1 LIHKVVIDSF
11 LEKVVS
17 EQLLHQNISR
27 ILNDRLFTVLAFSGK
42 IHIRPNYLSKST
54 AQKPNVIQL
63 HDFSKKHAIGISRDQ
78 IDCFILHLLPMEQLF
93 PEAIST
99 WKLSEL
105 YHDLAVIKGHALTD
119 WEKTCLRGLLCRYS
133 PKHIAQQTYWTVNSL
148 RTELSRRLYRYIEGL
163 THRQLSAVKIS
174 WNTIADSLDEL
185 GYKQVALP
193 VEPSTVIDVPT
204 SVIQVSEVIASITK
218 LNMFSNIDAVLGDDK
233 VINLVSKLLKEGN
246 HYFQQQKYDRA
257 LQCYCCALVS
267 STSLDISMI
276 INIAVCYDRLN
287 LPGDALALCY
297 FILGF
302 LPHAV
307 DDCLDRY
314 KIHTF
319 IGGIFRLLAVDK
331 SDSTY
336 FNIALEHYDLAIRHN
351 SLDVA
356 PLRQQLDL
364 ILAAIG
370 DHQFSEI
377 DRQRYLDLAR
387 KKINKLL
394 EFSSAKDLEQIK
406 INEQTLLMCQSTAK

>member
-1 LIHKVVIDSF
+1 MTKSI
-11 LEKVVS
+11 
-17 EQLLHQNISR
+17 
-27 ILNDRLFTVLAFSGK
+27 VLYC
-42 IHIRPNYLSKST
+42 I
-54 AQKPNVIQL
+54 
-63 HDFSKKHAIGISRDQ
+63 
-78 IDCFILHLLPMEQLF
+78 LLPMEQLF

-163 THRQLSAVKIS
+163 THRQVSAVKVS
-174 WNTIADSLDEL
+174 WNTIADSLDKL
-185 GYKQVALP
+185 GYKLV
-193 VEPSTVIDVPT
+193 VEPSTIIDLPV

-218 LNMFSNIDAVLGDDK
+218 LRTVSSLESLSGDEK
-233 VINLVSKLLKEGN
+233 VINLASKLLREGN
-246 HYFQQQKYDRA
+246 LYLQQQQYDRA
-257 LQCYCCALVS
+257 LQCYYCALVS
-267 STSLDISMI
+267 STSLDINII
-276 INIAVCYDRLN
+276 INIAICYDRLN

-302 LPHAV
+302 LPNAV
-307 DDCLDRY
+307 DNCLDRY

-319 IGGIFRLLAVDK
+319 IGGIFRALAVEK

-336 FNIALEHYDLAIRHN
+336 FNIALEHYDLAIHHN
-351 SLDVA
+351 SLDVT

-364 ILAAIG
+364 ILAAIS

-394 EFSSAKDLEQIK
+394 EFSSSREFR
-406 INEQTLLMCQSTAK
+406 LMSKLYQSTNQQQNSEAQTSS

>member
-1 LIHKVVIDSF
+1 
-11 LEKVVS
+11 
-17 EQLLHQNISR
+17 
-27 ILNDRLFTVLAFSGK
+27 
-42 IHIRPNYLSKST
+42 
-54 AQKPNVIQL
+54 
-63 HDFSKKHAIGISRDQ
+63 
-78 IDCFILHLLPMEQLF
+78 MEQLF

-105 YHDLAVIKGHALTD
+105 YHDLAVIKGHTLTD

-163 THRQLSAVKIS
+163 THRQVSAAKVS

-185 GYKQVALP
+185 GYKQVTVLP
-193 VEPSTVIDVPT
+193 IAFGASAAIDQPTVVDTPT
-204 SVIQVSEVIASITK
+204 SIIQVSEVIASITK
-218 LNMFSNIDAVLGDDK
+218 LSMVSSLDAVSGDDK
-233 VINLVSKLLKEGN
+233 VINLASKLLKEGN
-246 HYFQQQKYDRA
+246 LYLQQQQYDRA
-257 LQCYCCALVS
+257 LPCYYCALVS

-276 INIAVCYDRLN
+276 VNIAICYDRLN

-302 LPHAV
+302 LPNAV
-307 DDCLDRY
+307 DNCLGRY

-319 IGGIFRLLAVDK
+319 IGGIFRALAVEK
-331 SDSTY
+331 SDPTY

-351 SLDVA
+351 ALDVA

-394 EFSSAKDLEQIK
+394 EFSNAKDFEQIE
-406 INEQTLLMCQSTAK
+406 INEKTLLRCQSTAK

>member
-1 LIHKVVIDSF
+1 
-11 LEKVVS
+11 
-17 EQLLHQNISR
+17 
-27 ILNDRLFTVLAFSGK
+27 
-42 IHIRPNYLSKST
+42 
-54 AQKPNVIQL
+54 
-63 HDFSKKHAIGISRDQ
+63 
-78 IDCFILHLLPMEQLF
+78 MEQLF
-93 PEAIST
+93 PEAISA

-163 THRQLSAVKIS
+163 TYRQVSATKVS

-185 GYKQVALP
+185 GYRQVA
-193 VEPSTVIDVPT
+193 VSASAVIDQPAILDT
-204 SVIQVSEVIASITK
+204 APSIIQVSEVIANVTK
-218 LNMFSNIDAVLGDDK
+218 LNMVSNLDEVLGDDK
-233 VINLVSKLLKEGN
+233 VINLGSKLLKEAN
-246 HYFQQQKYDRA
+246 LNLQQKKYDRA
-257 LQCYCCALVS
+257 LQGYYRALVS
-267 STSLDISMI
+267 STSLDIGLI
-276 INIAVCYDRLN
+276 VNIAICYDRLN

-297 FILGF
+297 FILNF
-302 LPHAV
+302 LPNAV

-319 IGGIFRLLAVDK
+319 IGGIFRALAVKK
-331 SDSTY
+331 SDPTY
-336 FNIALEHYDLAIRHN
+336 FNIALKHYDLAIYHN
-351 SLDVA
+351 ALDVA

-364 ILAAIG
+364 ILTAIG

-394 EFSSAKDLEQIK
+394 EFSSAKDLEQI
-406 INEQTLLMCQSTAK
+406 NEQILPRYQSAAK

>member
-1 LIHKVVIDSF
+1 
-11 LEKVVS
+11 
-17 EQLLHQNISR
+17 
-27 ILNDRLFTVLAFSGK
+27 VL
-42 IHIRPNYLSKST
+42 R
-54 AQKPNVIQL
+54 L
-63 HDFSKKHAIGISRDQ
+63 HDFNRKHATGVSHDQ

-163 THRQLSAVKIS
+163 THCQASVKVS

-185 GYKQVALP
+185 GYKQVAVMP
-193 VEPSTVIDVPT
+193 VEPATDLSPSI
-204 SVIQVSEVIASITK
+204 IQVSEVIAGITK
-218 LNMFSNIDAVLGDDK
+218 LSMVSSLDIVPGDDK
-233 VINLVSKLLKEGN
+233 VINLASKLLKEGN
-246 HYFQQQKYDRA
+246 LDIQQQKYDRA
-257 LQCYCCALVS
+257 LQCYYCALVS

-276 INIAVCYDRLN
+276 VNIAICYDRLN

-302 LPHAV
+302 LPNAV
-307 DDCLDRY
+307 DNCLGRY
-314 KIHTF
+314 KIHAF
-319 IGGIFRLLAVDK
+319 IGSIFRTLAVEK
-331 SDSTY
+331 SDPAY
-336 FNIALEHYDLAIRHN
+336 FNIALEHYDLAIHHN
-351 SLDVA
+351 SLDVT
-356 PLRQQLDL
+356 PLREQLDL

-394 EFSSAKDLEQIK
+394 EFSSSRDPD
-406 INEQTLLMCQSTAK
+406 

>member
-1 LIHKVVIDSF
+1 
-11 LEKVVS
+11 
-17 EQLLHQNISR
+17 
-27 ILNDRLFTVLAFSGK
+27 
-42 IHIRPNYLSKST
+42 
-54 AQKPNVIQL
+54 
-63 HDFSKKHAIGISRDQ
+63 
-78 IDCFILHLLPMEQLF
+78 MEQLF

-105 YHDLAVIKGHALTD
+105 YHDLAVIKGHTLTD

-163 THRQLSAVKIS
+163 THRQVSAAKVS

-185 GYKQVALP
+185 GYKQVTVLP
-193 VEPSTVIDVPT
+193 IAFDASAAIDQPTVVDTPT
-204 SVIQVSEVIASITK
+204 SIVQVSEVIASITK
-218 LNMFSNIDAVLGDDK
+218 LSMVSSLDAVSGDDK
-233 VINLVSKLLKEGN
+233 VINLASKLLKEGN
-246 HYFQQQKYDRA
+246 LYLQQQQYDRA
-257 LQCYCCALVS
+257 LPCYYCALVS

-276 INIAVCYDRLN
+276 VNIAICYDRLN
-287 LPGDALALCY
+287 SHGDALALCY

-302 LPHAV
+302 LPNAV
-307 DDCLDRY
+307 DNCLDRY

-319 IGGIFRLLAVDK
+319 IGGIFRALAVEK
-331 SDSTY
+331 SDPTY

-351 SLDVA
+351 ALDVA

-394 EFSSAKDLEQIK
+394 EFSSAKNLEQTN
-406 INEQTLLMCQSTAK
+406 INEQTSPRCQSTAK

>member
-1 LIHKVVIDSF
+1 
-11 LEKVVS
+11 
-17 EQLLHQNISR
+17 
-27 ILNDRLFTVLAFSGK
+27 
-42 IHIRPNYLSKST
+42 
-54 AQKPNVIQL
+54 
-63 HDFSKKHAIGISRDQ
+63 
-78 IDCFILHLLPMEQLF
+78 MEQLF

-105 YHDLAVIKGHALTD
+105 YHDLAVIKGHTLTD

-163 THRQLSAVKIS
+163 THRQVSAAKVS

-185 GYKQVALP
+185 GYKQVAILP
-193 VEPSTVIDVPT
+193 ITFGASAAIDQPTVVDTPT
-204 SVIQVSEVIASITK
+204 SIIQVSEVIASITK
-218 LNMFSNIDAVLGDDK
+218 LSMISSLDAVSGDDK
-233 VINLVSKLLKEGN
+233 VINLASKLLKEGN
-246 HYFQQQKYDRA
+246 LYLQQQQYDRA
-257 LQCYCCALVS
+257 LPCYYCALVS
-267 STSLDISMI
+267 STSLDISLI
-276 INIAVCYDRLN
+276 VNIAICYDRLN
-287 LPGDALALCY
+287 LHGDALALCY

-302 LPHAV
+302 LPNVV

-319 IGGIFRLLAVDK
+319 IGGIFRALAVEK
-331 SDSTY
+331 SDPTY
-336 FNIALEHYDLAIRHN
+336 FNIALEHYDLAIHHN
-351 SLDVA
+351 SLDVD

-394 EFSSAKDLEQIK
+394 EFSSAKDLEQTN
-406 INEQTLLMCQSTAK
+406 INE

>member
-1 LIHKVVIDSF
+1 
-11 LEKVVS
+11 
-17 EQLLHQNISR
+17 
-27 ILNDRLFTVLAFSGK
+27 
-42 IHIRPNYLSKST
+42 
-54 AQKPNVIQL
+54 
-63 HDFSKKHAIGISRDQ
+63 
-78 IDCFILHLLPMEQLF
+78 MEQLF

-105 YHDLAVIKGHALTD
+105 YHDLAVIKGHTLTD

-163 THRQLSAVKIS
+163 THCKIS
-174 WNTIADSLDEL
+174 PVKVSWNNIADSLDEL
-185 GYKQVALP
+185 GYRQMAVLP
-193 VEPSTVIDVPT
+193 IESSITIDTST

-218 LNMFSNIDAVLGDDK
+218 LKMVSSLDAVLGNDK
-233 VINLVSKLLKEGN
+233 VINLASKLLKEGN
-246 HYFQQQKYDRA
+246 LYIQQQKYDRA
-257 LQCYCCALVS
+257 LQCYYCALVS

-276 INIAVCYDRLN
+276 VNIAICYDRLN

-302 LPHAV
+302 LPDAV

-319 IGGIFRLLAVDK
+319 IGGIFRTLAVEK

-336 FNIALEHYDLAIRHN
+336 FNIALEHYDLAIHHN
-351 SLDVA
+351 SLDVI
-356 PLRQQLDL
+356 PLQQQLDL

-394 EFSSAKDLEQIK
+394 EFSSAKDLERTN
-406 INEQTLLMCQSTAK
+406 INEQTLPMCQSAVKQ

>member
-1 LIHKVVIDSF
+1 MISTENMWPTF
-11 LEKVVS
+11 LMTKS
-17 EQLLHQNISR
+17 I
-27 ILNDRLFTVLAFSGK
+27 VLYC
-42 IHIRPNYLSKST
+42 IYI
-54 AQKPNVIQL
+54 
-63 HDFSKKHAIGISRDQ
+63 
-78 IDCFILHLLPMEQLF
+78 PMEQLF

-133 PKHIAQQTYWTVNSL
+133 PKHIAQKTYWTVNSL

-163 THRQLSAVKIS
+163 THRQVSAAKVS

-185 GYKQVALP
+185 GYKQVAVP
-193 VEPSTVIDVPT
+193 TVEPSTAIDLPT

-218 LNMFSNIDAVLGDDK
+218 LNMLSSLDVVLGDDK
-233 VINLVSKLLKEGN
+233 VINLASKLLREGN
-246 HYFQQQKYDRA
+246 HYIQQQKYDQA
-257 LQCYCCALVS
+257 LQCYYCALVS
-267 STSLDISMI
+267 STSLDINII
-276 INIAVCYDRLN
+276 INIAICYDRLN

-307 DDCLDRY
+307 NDCLDRY
-314 KIHTF
+314 KIHNF
-319 IGGIFRLLAVDK
+319 IGGMFRALAVEK
-331 SDSTY
+331 SDPTY
-336 FNIALEHYDLAIRHN
+336 FNIALEHYDLAIHHN
-351 SLDVA
+351 SLDVK

-387 KKINKLL
+387 KKINRLL

-406 INEQTLLMCQSTAK
+406 INEQTLLRCQSTAK

>member
-1 LIHKVVIDSF
+1 
-11 LEKVVS
+11 
-17 EQLLHQNISR
+17 
-27 ILNDRLFTVLAFSGK
+27 
-42 IHIRPNYLSKST
+42 
-54 AQKPNVIQL
+54 
-63 HDFSKKHAIGISRDQ
+63 
-78 IDCFILHLLPMEQLF
+78 MEQLF

-163 THRQLSAVKIS
+163 THRQVSAAKIS

-185 GYKQVALP
+185 GYKQVTILP
-193 VEPSTVIDVPT
+193 IAFGASAAIDLPTVVDTPT
-204 SVIQVSEVIASITK
+204 SIIQVSEVIASITK
-218 LNMFSNIDAVLGDDK
+218 LSMISSLDAVSGDDK
-233 VINLVSKLLKEGN
+233 VINLASKLLKEAN
-246 HYFQQQKYDRA
+246 LYLQQQEYDRA
-257 LQCYCCALVS
+257 LPCYYCALVS

-276 INIAVCYDRLN
+276 VNIAICYDRLN
-287 LPGDALALCY
+287 LHGDALALCY

-302 LPHAV
+302 LPNAV
-307 DDCLDRY
+307 DNCIDRY

-319 IGGIFRLLAVDK
+319 IGGIFRALAVEK
-331 SDSTY
+331 SDPTY
-336 FNIALEHYDLAIRHN
+336 FNIALEHYDLAIHHN
-351 SLDVA
+351 ALDVA

-406 INEQTLLMCQSTAK
+406 INEQTLLRCQSTAK

>member
-1 LIHKVVIDSF
+1 
-11 LEKVVS
+11 
-17 EQLLHQNISR
+17 
-27 ILNDRLFTVLAFSGK
+27 
-42 IHIRPNYLSKST
+42 
-54 AQKPNVIQL
+54 
-63 HDFSKKHAIGISRDQ
+63 
-78 IDCFILHLLPMEQLF
+78 MEQLF
-93 PEAIST
+93 TEASAT
-99 WKLSEL
+99 WKLAEL
-105 YHDLAVIKGHALTD
+105 YQDLGTIKGNALTE
-119 WEKTCLRGLLCRYS
+119 WEKTCLRGLLCRHS

-163 THRQLSAVKIS
+163 TRRQVSTAKIS

-185 GYKQVALP
+185 GYKQVTVLP
-193 VEPSTVIDVPT
+193 IAFGASAAINLPTVVDTPT
-204 SVIQVSEVIASITK
+204 SIIQVSEVIASITK
-218 LNMFSNIDAVLGDDK
+218 LSMVSSLDAVLEDDK
-233 VINLVSKLLKEGN
+233 VINLASKLLKEAN
-246 HYFQQQKYDRA
+246 LYLQQQQYDRA
-257 LQCYCCALVS
+257 LQCYYCALVS
-267 STSLDISMI
+267 STSLDISII
-276 INIAVCYDRLN
+276 INIATCYDRLN

-302 LPHAV
+302 LPNAV

-319 IGGIFRLLAVDK
+319 IGGIFRALAVEK
-331 SDSTY
+331 SDPTY
-336 FNIALEHYDLAIRHN
+336 FNIALEHYDLAIHHN
-351 SLDVA
+351 SLDVT

-406 INEQTLLMCQSTAK
+406 INEQTLLRCQPTAK

>member
-1 LIHKVVIDSF
+1 
-11 LEKVVS
+11 
-17 EQLLHQNISR
+17 
-27 ILNDRLFTVLAFSGK
+27 
-42 IHIRPNYLSKST
+42 
-54 AQKPNVIQL
+54 
-63 HDFSKKHAIGISRDQ
+63 
-78 IDCFILHLLPMEQLF
+78 MEQLF

-105 YHDLAVIKGHALTD
+105 YHDLAAIKGHALTD

-163 THRQLSAVKIS
+163 THRRVSAEKVS

-185 GYKQVALP
+185 GYKQEVVLP
-193 VEPSTVIDVPT
+193 IDFGAKGGNVWSEIVSDPSVVINSSEVVDTPT
-204 SVIQVSEVIASITK
+204 SIIQVSEVIASITK
-218 LNMFSNIDAVLGDDK
+218 LSLVSSLDAVLGDDK
-233 VINLVSKLLKEGN
+233 VINLASKLLKEGDL
-246 HYFQQQKYDRA
+246 YFQQQQYDRA
-257 LQCYCCALVS
+257 LSCYYCALVS
-267 STSLDISMI
+267 STSLDVSMI
-276 INIAVCYDRLN
+276 VKIAICYDRLN
-287 LPGDALALCY
+287 LHGDALALCY

-302 LPHAV
+302 LPNAV
-307 DDCLDRY
+307 DNCLDRY

-319 IGGIFRLLAVDK
+319 IGGIFRSLAVEK
-331 SDSTY
+331 SDPTY
-336 FNIALEHYDLAIRHN
+336 FNIALEHYDLAIHHN

-370 DHQFSEI
+370 DRQFSEI

-406 INEQTLLMCQSTAK
+406 INEQTLLLCQSTAK